1 MLRSDYECPG
11 KKLQIVTQLTALAL
25 FITLLVTGRIQVW
38 MGIFLASVVL
48 TLFFGRIY
56 CGWICPNNTVMKLVT
71 GIKARFKLKSFAVPE
86 LLKKPAFR
94 YGMLAAFLLAFILT
108 MVSGKRLPVLP
119 ILFAAGVLL
128 TVFFP
133 EVLWHRYLCPYGTI
147 SSLPGPK
154 PNGNYGSTW
163 RFARNAESARRSA
176 PAGQLLRPA
185 VLINKSLCLNG
196 RDCAGQCPK
205 QAIRY
210 Q

>member
-1 MLRSDYECPG
+1 MSRV

-108 MVSGKRLPVLP
+108 MVSGKSCR
-119 ILFAAGVLL
+119 
-128 TVFFP
+128 
-133 EVLWHRYLCPYGTI
+133 
-147 SSLPGPK
+147 SSLYSLPPG
-154 PNGNYGSTW
+154 S
-163 RFARNAESARRSA
+163 
-176 PAGQLLRPA
+176 
-185 VLINKSLCLNG
+185 C
-196 RDCAGQCPK
+196 
-205 QAIRY
+205 
-210 Q
+210 